1 MGFHEARAAS
11 ECLSV
16 SCRAQACSGLPSS
29 RRLCCSTPARY
40 SVWHKSTGRRAPLP
54 RQSQGRAAH
63 RLEDDGVRE
72 ALALPQSPGPQQ
84 APHPGDQATGWTAPR
99 ESDFDSPW
107 HLITELPQDWGTDS
121 WRAQTKPCAHK
132 DPEKGAVTPQETEPD
147 LPVSVQESPTEA
159 WVDNGL
165 P

>member
-1 MGFHEARAAS
+1 MFECFLQGTGLQWAAEQPASLLQHTCTVQRVAQVHRQEGATGPARA
-11 ECLSV
+11 
-16 SCRAQACSGLPSS
+16 RA
-29 RRLCCSTPARY
+29 
-40 SVWHKSTGRRAPLP
+40 
-54 RQSQGRAAH
+54 RAAH

>member
-1 MGFHEARAAS
+1 MFLAEAQVR
-11 ECLSV
+11 
-16 SCRAQACSGLPSS
+16 SGLPRS
-29 RRLCCSTPARY
+29 RRLWLQQTWTAQSVAQTHMQEGTTGPARA
-40 SVWHKSTGRRAPLP
+40 R
-54 RQSQGRAAH
+54 GRAAH

-107 HLITELPQDWGTDS
+107 QLITELPQDWGPDS

>member
-1 MGFHEARAAS
+1 MFLAEAQ
-11 ECLSV
+11 V
-16 SCRAQACSGLPSS
+16 CSGLPRS
-29 RRLCCSTPARY
+29 RRLWLQQTWTAQRVAQIHMQEGTTGPARA
-40 SVWHKSTGRRAPLP
+40 R
-54 RQSQGRAAH
+54 GRAAH

-99 ESDFDSPW
+99 ESDFDSQW

-132 DPEKGAVTPQETEPD
+132 DPEKGVVTPQETEPD

>member
-1 MGFHEARAAS
+1 MFLAGHRPAVGCRGAGVSAAAHLHGTACGTSPQAGGRHCPARA
-11 ECLSV
+11 
-16 SCRAQACSGLPSS
+16 RA
-29 RRLCCSTPARY
+29 
-40 SVWHKSTGRRAPLP
+40 
-54 RQSQGRAAH
+54 RAAH